1 MTATDKHIG
10 IRNHPDVA
18 GNINLLEIWLQARIA
33 YEGLPGTAV
42 GIVHDQD
49 LVYAAGFGHA
59 DVESKTQMTA
69 NSIFRIASHSKLFTA
84 ISVMQLRDAGKLQLD
99 DPITDY
105 LPWFNIQNR
114 HTSSRP
120 VTIRHLLTH
129 TSGLPREAGSGYW
142 LDFDFPTMEQ
152 VRERLPDQ
160 ETIFPT
166 ETRWKYSNLALALA
180 GEIVAVISGQSFS
193 DYVQANIFNPLEM
206 ASSSAEFPEEHRD
219 RLVTPYTRRLPKRDR
234 EPLPFVDAVGLAAA
248 TGLSSTVTDMARFI
262 SWQFRLLQSDDTEVL
277 AANTLRE
284 MQRPHWVQ
292 PDWKSGWGIGFAI
305 EHRDDRDLIG
315 HGGGYPGNLT
325 STRISPKEKVGVI
338 VFTNS
343 ADSAPAEISD
353 RIFEWIAPAIVRA
366 AKGES
371 GEQPDPAWANY
382 EGTYRNLWGDSHV
395 LNLDDSLTMISPT
408 LPNPKPDGLTLQP
421 AGEHTFTMEGK
432 GSGPLGEPV
441 VFDLGPDGTATRA
454 KIGVGW
460 SDRVSYPV
468 PIDRSV

>member
-1 MTATDKHIG
+1 MTASDKQVD
-10 IRNHPDVA
+10 IRNHPGVA
-18 GNINLLEIWLQARIA
+18 GNIKLLEVWLRARMA
-33 YEGLPGTAV
+33 YQQLPGTAV
-42 GIVHDQD
+42 GIVHDQE

-59 DVESKTQMTA
+59 DVESDTPMTA
-69 NSIFRIASHSKLFTA
+69 DSIFRIASHSKLFTA

-99 DPITDY
+99 DSITDY
-105 LPWFNIQNR
+105 LPWFDIQNR
-114 HTSSRP
+114 HSNSQP

-142 LDFDFPTMEQ
+142 LDFDFPTIEQ
-152 VRERLPDQ
+152 VKKRLPGQ
-160 ETIFPT
+160 QTIFPT
-166 ETRWKYSNLALALA
+166 ETRWKYSNLALTLA
-180 GEIVAVISGQSFS
+180 GEVVAVASGQSFS
-193 DYVQANIFNPLEM
+193 DYVQDNVLGPLEM
-206 ASSSAEFPEEHRD
+206 TSTSVVFPDEQRD
-219 RLVTPYTRRLPKRDR
+219 RLVTPYSRRLPESER

-248 TGLSSTVTDMARFI
+248 TGLSSSVADMARFI
-262 SWQFRLLQSDDTEVL
+262 SWQFRLLDSDEHEAL

-325 STRISPKEKVGVI
+325 STRISPKERVGVI

-343 ADSAPAEISD
+343 ADSTPSEISD
-353 RIFEWIAPAIVRA
+353 RIFEWVAPAIVRA

-371 GEQPDPAWANY
+371 GEQPDSAWAGY

-395 LNLDDSLTMISPT
+395 LVLDGSLKMISPT
-408 LPNPKPDGLTLQP
+408 LPNPKPDALTLEP

-432 GSGPLGEPV
+432 GSGPLGES
-441 VFDLGPDGTATRA
+441 VFFELDPDGKATRA
-454 KIGVGW
+454 KIADGW
-460 SDRVSYPV
+460 SQRVSYPV
-468 PIDRSV
+468 PINRA